1 MLIYQDY
8 EKVKDNEELKKAFI
22 KRAINEHLASDMY
35 KIASDAQ
42 TYDKQQNSTIMN
54 YVKYIYNQSGLK
66 SKDLIAS
73 NNKLCSNFFH
83 RLNTQRCLY
92 LLGNGVSF
100 ANKKTVIDEKGNSI
114 TIDTTKQQLGK
125 DFDVDLKNLSY
136 KSLIEGISFGYWD
149 YDKLQVFSI
158 LEFVPLWD
166 EKTSGLRA
174 GIKFW
179 RIGENKPLYIILFE
193 EDGLTQYIEYA
204 QKSSQLEILEQKKA
218 YIRNIQETNEGD
230 IVNIEYTNY
239 PNFPI
244 IPCWGSQLHQST
256 LIGMKGKIDAFDL
269 IRSGFAN
276 DLEDCAEIYWILG
289 GAGGMNGSDIAKF
302 RSKLKLQHI
311 AVVDTDESSAT
322 PYTQDIPYNARQ
334 VFLDSIR
341 SGIYEDFGGL
351 DVHTI
356 SATATNDHIDA
367 AYQPLDEESDD
378 FEYQIVIFIRN
389 LLKLLNIDDMPIFT
403 RNRISNQKELTDM
416 ILSAAEYLDEETVLQ
431 KLPFIEVDEIA
442 NILSKKDR
450 EMAEKYNDEEEE
462 IPEEEPEEE
471 PKEGILNE

>member
-1 MLIYQDY
+1 MLTYQDF
-8 EKVKDNEELKKAFI
+8 EKVKDNEELKKSFI
-22 KRAINEHLASDMY
+22 KRAINDHLASDAY
-35 KIASDAQ
+35 KIAMDAE

-54 YVKYIYNQSGLK
+54 YVKYIYNQTGMK

-92 LLGNGVSF
+92 SLGNGVTF
-100 ANKKTVIDEKGNSI
+100 ANKTQTMDESGNIITVDA
-114 TIDTTKQQLGK
+114 TKNALGK

-136 KSLIEGISFGYWD
+136 KALKHSVSFGYWD
-149 YDKLQVFSI
+149 YDKLQVFSL

-179 RIGENKPLYIILFE
+179 KLADNKPLYVFLFE
-193 EDGLTQYIEYA
+193 EDGITQYIEYSD
-204 QKSSQLEILEQKKA
+204 KSSELQILEPKKP
-218 YIRNIQETNEGD
+218 YIINKSETKQGD

-239 PNFPI
+239 DNFPV

-289 GAGGMNGSDIAKF
+289 GAGGMSDTDIAKF

-334 VFLDSIR
+334 VFLESIR
-341 SGIYEDFGGL
+341 NGLYEDFGAL
-351 DVHTI
+351 DVHMI
-356 SATATNDHIDA
+356 SATATNDHIAA
-367 AYQPLDEESDD
+367 AYQPLDEEADD
-378 FEYQIVIFIRN
+378 FEYQIIIFLRR
-389 LLKLLNIDDMPIFT
+389 LLTLLNIDDMPIFN

-416 ILSAAEYLDEETVLQ
+416 ILSAAEYLDAETVLQ
-431 KLPFIEVDEIA
+431 KLPFISVDEVS
-442 NILSKKDR
+442 NILSKKDQ
-450 EMAEKYNDEEEE
+450 EMAAQYNQEPPNTEEGS
-462 IPEEEPEEE
+462 I
-471 PKEGILNE
+471 NE